1 MLEIACS
8 LSPLL
13 LQATQFHRKNTMTLA
28 FRDFVGLPS
37 LPEVPLH
44 LCLLANIELTG
55 NVESALL
62 LLLLIFITPCSG
74 FSLLVPQLFPLF
86 PGQQHPHQLQS
97 VPPTKFLSCLVDLNC
112 PAWIFHFLMLPNQH

>member
-1 MLEIACS
+1 MLGIAWS
-8 LSPLL
+8 ISPLL
-13 LQATQFHRKNTMTLA
+13 LQAARFHRKNPKTLVL
-28 FRDFVGLPS
+28 RDVVGLAS
-37 LPEVPLH
+37 LPELPLH

-86 PGQQHPHQLQS
+86 PEQQHPHQLQS
-97 VPPTKFLSCLVDLNC
+97 VPPTKV
-112 PAWIFHFLMLPNQH
+112 P